1 MQLKLT
7 PIFVLLQTYAIA
19 VSANGVGRE
28 EIAQLQVKTKQ
39 QIEECSNS
47 VSNQRINT
55 SSTFDFITKIFSQRY
70 SPGCVQ
76 MGLDWYK
83 RQLTELANSQ
93 QGLDDQTF
101 RANLALL
108 LSESSTFTSDL
119 GQSQMYAE
127 GSVIEYNTFST
138 GEQSN
143 NTSYEIP
150 VVRGYINL
158 TGE

>member
-1 MQLKLT
+1 
-7 PIFVLLQTYAIA
+7 
-19 VSANGVGRE
+19 
-28 EIAQLQVKTKQ
+28 
-39 QIEECSNS
+39 
-47 VSNQRINT
+47 
-55 SSTFDFITKIFSQRY
+55 
-70 SPGCVQ
+70 

-127 GSVIEYNTFST
+127 GSVFEYNTFST